1 MAAEKVVPVLLSG
14 GVGSRLWPLS
24 RELYPKQFMALT
36 GEGTLLQETY
46 RRVAALEGLSNP
58 VAVCHED
65 HRFLV
70 AEQLH
75 QAGAAESSVLLEP
88 KGRNTAPAVA
98 VAALEAMVREEDPLI
113 LVMPADHLME
123 QPEQFVKSIRM
134 GRERA
139 AAGGLVTFGVP
150 PTVPETGYGY
160 IRARSLDG
168 VGGPA
173 EVAQFVEK
181 PDQATAVEFLNS
193 GDYLWN
199 SGIFLFRAS
208 RYLEELGIHA
218 PEVLEASRRAHSEA
232 VRDLD
237 FLRLDADAFGESPS
251 NSVDYAVM
259 EHTDSAYVVPMEA
272 GWSDVGSW
280 SALYDCG
287 PRDEDGNL
295 LLGDVLSHDS
305 RNNYIRSENR
315 LVATVGLEDHLV
327 VETSDAVL
335 VAPRGRAQEIKGL
348 VEELRESGREEA
360 LNHRR
365 VLRPWGSY
373 ETITVAERFQVKH
386 LLVNPGCSLSM
397 QLHHH
402 RAEHWVV
409 VRGTARVSRD
419 GEEFLLTEDQS
430 TYIPIGTRHRI
441 LNPGA
446 IALEL
451 IEVQTGSYLGE
462 DDIVRFQDEYNRE

>member
-1 MAAEKVVPVLLSG
+1 MDGETVVPVLLSG

-36 GEGTLLQETY
+36 GEDTMLQETC
-46 RRVAALEGLSNP
+46 RRVADLEGLSAP

-70 AEQLH
+70 AEQLKRIGVED
-75 QAGAAESSVLLEP
+75 ASVLLEP
-88 KGRNTAPAVA
+88 AGRNTAPAVA
-98 VAALEAMVREEDPLI
+98 AAALEALSRQEDPLL
-113 LVMPADHLME
+113 LVMPADHVME
-123 QPEQFVKSIRM
+123 HAYQFVRSVRKGMDS
-134 GRERA
+134 A
-139 AAGGLVTFGVP
+139 AGGGLVTFGVP
-150 PTVPETGYGY
+150 PTAPETGYGY
-160 IRARSLDG
+160 IRARDLGPDG
-168 VGGPA
+168 GAGP
-173 EVAQFVEK
+173 VVQFVEK
-181 PDQATAVEFLNS
+181 PDRATAEGFLRS

-208 RYLEELGIHA
+208 RYLEELESHA
-218 PEVLEASRRAHSEA
+218 PAVLEAVRAAYEGA
-232 VRDLD
+232 ERDLD
-237 FLRLDADAFGESPS
+237 FLRLERQAFGTSPS

-259 EHTDSAYVVPMEA
+259 EHTDAAFVVPMEA

-280 SALYDCG
+280 SALYEAGEPD
-287 PRDEDGNL
+287 DAGNL
-295 LLGDVLSHDS
+295 LIGDVISHGG

-315 LVATVGLEDHLV
+315 LVAAVGVEDHLV
-327 VETSDAVL
+327 VETADAVL
-335 VAPRGRAQEIKGL
+335 VAPRARAQEIKGV
-348 VEELRESGREEA
+348 VEELRETGREEA

-386 LLVNPGCSLSM
+386 LLVKPGSSLSM

-409 VRGTARVSRD
+409 VRGTARVIRD

-430 TYIPIGTRHRI
+430 TYIPIGTTHRI
-441 LNPGA
+441 LNPGN
-446 IALEL
+446 IDLEL

-462 DDIVRFQDEYNRE
+462 DDIVRFHDAYNRG